1 MNVISF
7 RGSLSTR
14 SFLVTIERIKES
26 AVMFAHFELL
36 THVANFDSLKLLNNI
51 HLFPLA
57 SYRDYQ
63 GATR

>member
-1 MNVISF
+1 
-7 RGSLSTR
+7 
-14 SFLVTIERIKES
+14 
-26 AVMFAHFELL
+26 MFAHFELL